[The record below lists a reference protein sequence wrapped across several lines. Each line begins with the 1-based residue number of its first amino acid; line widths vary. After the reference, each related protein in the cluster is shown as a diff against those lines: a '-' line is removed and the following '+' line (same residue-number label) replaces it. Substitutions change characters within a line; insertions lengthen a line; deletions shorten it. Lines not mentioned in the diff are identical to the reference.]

1 VIAVVDAKDL
11 AALVEKAV
19 TAAID
24 KRQRAEVESLRPLS
38 LHQASRAIRRRPM
51 AILAAITTGELKATK
66 LGYVWRIMPSDLRAW
81 AGVAP

>member
-1 VIAVVDAKDL
+1 MDTKVL

-19 TAAID
+19 TAALD

-51 AILAAITTGELKATK
+51 AILAAITTGELRAMKV
-66 LGYVWRIMPSDLRAW
+66 GNVWRILPSDLRAW